1 MDKKKVLQDHLS
13 FKKTSVQSIEK
24 IKDIERYVGRFLH
37 SSNKPLNKFTEKE
50 LTDYLSSMN
59 GKFSI
64 GTVNNVKVYLKVFIK
79 WHYPD
84 YSLRFRNLDRIC
96 RNQKPPKTHNGD
108 DMLSIEEVEK
118 LIEGEKELQWKTF
131 WSVFFYGGFRP
142 SEARVLKWD
151 DIVFDKKG
159 IIIKSFLNKNK
170 KKFYK
175 SLPKKTEHFLKEWR
189 KFNSSEWV
197 FPSPLREG
205 KPMARKAAYFR
216 LKKLSKNVLGKEIY
230 PYILRHSIATIKY
243 NDDNLKDELVA
254 NQMGHSESMKKTYT
268 NLDEGKLITNA
279 RKIWAK
285 AEELP
290 PEKKHELESKIEEL
304 TKRLNEMDKIA
315 KMTLEL
321 NDMILKKKK
330 VSNQWLKKAS

>member
-1 MDKKKVLQDHLS
+1 MNKEQVLQDHLS

-24 IKDIERYVGRFLH
+24 IKDIERYVGRFLN
-37 SSNKPLNKFTEKE
+37 SSKKPLDKFTEKE
-50 LTDYLSSMN
+50 LTDFLSSFN
-59 GKFSI
+59 GSFSV
-64 GTVNNVKVYLKVFIK
+64 GTINNVKVYLKVFIK
-79 WHYPD
+79 WYYPD

-108 DMLSIEEVEK
+108 DMLSLKDVEK
-118 LIEGEKELQWKTF
+118 LIEAEQELEWKTF
-131 WSVFFYGGFRP
+131 WLVFFYGGFRP
-142 SEARVLKWD
+142 SECCVLKWSD
-151 DIVFDKKG
+151 VVFDKKG
-159 IIIKSFLNKNK
+159 VIIKAFLNKNK

-175 SLPKKTEHFLKEWR
+175 SLPGKAEHYLKEWK

-205 KPMARKAAYFR
+205 KPMGRKTAYFR
-216 LKKLSKNVLGKEIY
+216 LRKLSKRVLGKEIY

-290 PEKKHELESKIEEL
+290 PEKKHNLEEAVKI
-304 TKRLNEMDKIA
+304 LNE
-315 KMTLEL
+315 E
-321 NDMILKKKK
+321 NLKL
-330 VSNQWLKKAS
+330 WKAIKQIMNKLDSSENFKEGRIPRG